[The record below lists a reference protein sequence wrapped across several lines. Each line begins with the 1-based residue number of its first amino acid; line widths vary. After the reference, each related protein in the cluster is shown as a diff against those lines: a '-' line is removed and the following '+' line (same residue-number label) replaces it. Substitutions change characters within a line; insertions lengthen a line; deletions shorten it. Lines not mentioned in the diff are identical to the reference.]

1 MQRELTYH
9 ACSGSSAEVSM
20 RLTVLTVLAVI
31 LAFSTPAQAQEVDL
45 ELVLLADASG
55 SIDDAE
61 IRFQRTGYADAITHP
76 DVLSAITGGLT
87 QKIAVTYVEWGD
99 ETSQEVVVPWTIIS
113 DVVSAQAFAD
123 RLLTTP
129 RLAHGFNAIGSA
141 LAAAQA
147 LIEGNAI
154 QGLRK
159 VIDISA
165 DSANNWGGVPI
176 ELARANAVA
185 AGITI
190 NGLAILCRDDD
201 CGGRPVT
208 YSVEEAFEQQI
219 IGGPRSFVV
228 TVDGS
233 KSFAEAVRQKLV
245 LEIAAWVGP
254 PGRAANSHSF
264 PTFRPSALARIRRA
278 IRSRMSLGVIGF
290 SR

>member
-1 MQRELTYH
+1 
-9 ACSGSSAEVSM
+9 M
-20 RLTVLTVLAVI
+20 RFVLIALMFI
-31 LAFSTPAQAQEVDL
+31 LAAGTTRGEEVDL

-76 DVLSAITGGLT
+76 QVLNAITGGLT
-87 QKIAVTYVEWGD
+87 QKVAVTYVEWGN

-113 DVVSAQAFAD
+113 DAKSARAFAD
-123 RLLTTP
+123 QLLARP

-141 LAAAQA
+141 LAKGQA
-147 LIEGNAI
+147 LIETNDI

-165 DSANNWGGVPI
+165 DSANSWGGVPI
-176 ELARANAVA
+176 ETARAAAVA

-190 NGLAILCRDDD
+190 NGLAIECRHLD
-201 CGGRPVT
+201 CGGRPVS
-208 YSVEEAFEQQI
+208 YSVEDAFAQQI

-245 LEIAAWVGP
+245 LEIAGL
-254 PGRAANSHSF
+254 GDGN
-264 PTFRPSALARIRRA
+264 PTWNGGA
-278 IRSRMSLGVIGF
+278 ISVTSP
-290 SR
+290 

>member
-1 MQRELTYH
+1 
-9 ACSGSSAEVSM
+9 M
-20 RLTVLTVLAVI
+20 RFMFIAVMLVLA
-31 LAFSTPAQAQEVDL
+31 ASPAHSEEVDL

-76 DVLSAITGGLT
+76 DVLNAITGGLT
-87 QKIAVTYVEWGD
+87 QRIAVTYVEWGD
-99 ETSQEVVVPWTIIS
+99 ESSQVVVMPWTIIS
-113 DVVSAQAFAD
+113 DAESARAFGHK
-123 RLLTTP
+123 LLMQP
-129 RLAHGFNAIGSA
+129 RLAQGFNAIGSA
-141 LAAAQA
+141 IAKGQA

-165 DSANNWGGVPI
+165 DSANTWGGVPI
-176 ELARANAVA
+176 ATARAAAIA

-190 NGLAILCRDDD
+190 NGLAIACRDDD
-201 CGGRPVT
+201 CGGRPVS
-208 YSVEEAFEQQI
+208 YNVEEAFEQQI

-228 TVDGS
+228 TADGS

-245 LEIAAWVGP
+245 LEIAMWDRGADFALAAGYSP
-254 PGRAANSHSF
+254 P
-264 PTFRPSALARIRRA
+264 TRPSALARIRRA
-278 IRSRMSLGVIGF
+278 MSSRMSLGVMGF